1 MFKRSYS
8 SFVVIKW
15 LLGQVKPYW
24 LTIIFVTLLF
34 LCKPLCFIGLTEGL
48 RRLVKAAEIQNELF
62 VWRTFYFMISVNVI
76 WFAVGL
82 FRIYLQA
89 ILNNNATYQL
99 QASFYKHIINLNH
112 KDLQYYHTS
121 NLITRLEKLTYFS
134 QNGIN
139 HQILDLFESGFTIP
153 ILFCYLFNLHADLTL
168 LLIVIA
174 FLTPLLFTQLNFKLR
189 KNFDDLK
196 QKKVEINA
204 LATDLLQGS
213 EIVRAFNLQK
223 QLLQKIDLFYNKA
236 YRLKVKNWHLSFAFW
251 QIEKTIIYSGYIVI
265 LGYGGFQVIK
275 GSLTIATI
283 VAFLFSLEKLISPIF
298 HMVNIWP
305 ELQEALYNTHKI
317 REIMLLPKENREEI
331 VITPYKEES
340 GIVFDK
346 VSFAYKDN
354 KEVLS
359 EASFTANVGAK
370 TIFLGPSD
378 SGKSTI
384 LKLLIRLYPVDSGQI
399 RFNGNDIR
407 SITLDQWR
415 EKIAYVAQTPSFF
428 SISIAENLRQSKV
441 AATEDEIWTA
451 LEETKLVQVIKKLPY
466 GLETILGE
474 KGVGLSFGEKQRLS
488 IARAIIKNPEILL
501 LDEVTSS
508 LDNENTNFVR
518 DSMEK
523 LMDGRTTIILSRK
536 LSTIKKANKI
546 VYLEHGRIVEEGAY
560 HELMAL
566 GGRFYNMFIKEFG
579 SNTLRV
585 TTDVSI

>member
-1 MFKRSYS
+1 M
-8 SFVVIKW
+8 
-15 LLGQVKPYW
+15 
-24 LTIIFVTLLF
+24 
-34 LCKPLCFIGLTEGL
+34 
-48 RRLVKAAEIQNELF
+48 
-62 VWRTFYFMISVNVI
+62 
-76 WFAVGL
+76 
-82 FRIYLQA
+82 
-89 ILNNNATYQL
+89 
-99 QASFYKHIINLNH
+99 
-112 KDLQYYHTS
+112 
-121 NLITRLEKLTYFS
+121 
-134 QNGIN
+134 
-139 HQILDLFESGFTIP
+139 
-153 ILFCYLFNLHADLTL
+153 
-168 LLIVIA
+168 
-174 FLTPLLFTQLNFKLR
+174 
-189 KNFDDLK
+189 
-196 QKKVEINA
+196 
-204 LATDLLQGS
+204 
-213 EIVRAFNLQK
+213 
-223 QLLQKIDLFYNKA
+223 QKIDLFYNKA

-283 VAFLFSLEKLISPIF
+283 VAFLFSLEKLISPNF

-359 EASFTANVGAK
+359 GASFTANVGAK

-546 VYLEHGRIVEEGAY
+546 VYLEHGRIVEEGSY